1 MGNRVTAYSPYQ
13 EYPAPAPGPASRQPS
28 PIFVAVAPPA
38 PQRRLTVFFRGI
50 LLIPH
55 LVILYF
61 IGLAAAVA
69 VFIGWWGALFTGR
82 LPEFAVYFLSGWLR
96 WTTRVTAYQL
106 LLTDAYPPFSPNDE
120 PAYPVRVAIAAPQP
134 LNRAAVLF
142 RFFLAIPVTLLDTI
156 VRLGSA
162 TLMGFIAWLITLV
175 AGRLP
180 SGLHLAFVAVTRFQ
194 TRYLGYYYLL
204 TPAYPA
210 GLYGDKP
217 GMAAWADEAPGL
229 GMPETGYG
237 VAGYGAPD
245 YGVPGYGAPE
255 PASWSPV
262 DIVQQGFE
270 TPPGDAPQGYGD
282 PAGYGALAGYGD
294 PVPGYG
300 APAGYGEW
308 PAFQPATWLLPLTS
322 GARKLV
328 TVFIALGVVFLA
340 ALLSSWAA
348 IIVSADNGASNAI
361 TASDAI
367 NQVSTAYVTLGDKLA
382 TLDQAMA
389 NCDQNL
395 TCVTGQ
401 DALAARA
408 FSAFS
413 GQLAAVAV
421 PAGAE
426 AAKAKLSADVTAT
439 GNDYAQLGRSTTV
452 AQYQSTVASTGVLQM
467 ANAADADYRALIKT
481 LQSDV

>member
-13 EYPAPAPGPASRQPS
+13 EYPAPAPGPASRQPP

-82 LPEFAVYFLSGWLR
+82 LPEFAVNFLSGWLR

-142 RFFLAIPVTLLDTI
+142 RFFLAIPAALLAAI
-156 VRLGSA
+156 VRLGST
-162 TLMGFIAWLITLV
+162 TLMSFIAWLITLV

-180 SGLHLAFVAVTRFQ
+180 SGLHLALVAATRFE

-210 GLYGDKP
+210 RLYGDKP

-229 GMPETGYG
+229 GAPE
-237 VAGYGAPD
+237 AGYGAPGFD
-245 YGVPGYGAPE
+245 ALRYGAPE

-270 TPPGDAPQGYGD
+270 PPPGYAPQ
-282 PAGYGALAGYGD
+282 GYGD

-348 IIVSADNGASNAI
+348 IIITADNGASNAI

-367 NQVSTAYVTLGDKLA
+367 RQVNAGYVTLGDKLA

-401 DALAARA
+401 DAIAARA

-413 GQLAAVAV
+413 RQLAATAV